1 MYSDDEHSR
10 TFYLACVTM
19 TIADVTSVTVTTLTM
34 TNVTVT
40 NAIVTR
46 VAVTMARISQA
57 AINKVTMAFLTII
70 DTRVEYY
77 MVMIVG
83 TLMLD
88 IGEHFI

>member
-1 MYSDDEHSR
+1 MI
-10 TFYLACVTM
+10 
-19 TIADVTSVTVTTLTM
+19 IAAVTSVTVTTLTV
-34 TNVTVT
+34 TSVTVTTSTVTKVTVT

-46 VAVTMARISQA
+46 VAVTLSRTNQA
-57 AINKVTMAFLTII
+57 TINKVTMAFLTII

-88 IGEHFI
+88 IREHFI